1 MWQHFFPANAIG
13 YVIENWQGA
22 TAALMCC
29 GLLIR
34 VCPRQLAA
42 VLGSSCLGAAVAVD
56 TWGNLSRAQAPAG
69 SYFVSVGADGN
80 FLIGCKTFYPAI
92 FNL

>member
-1 MWQHFFPANAIG
+1 MVAGKRWG
-13 YVIENWQGA
+13 
-22 TAALMCC
+22 
-29 GLLIR
+29 
-34 VCPRQLAA
+34 
-42 VLGSSCLGAAVAVD
+42 CLPH
-56 TWGNLSRAQAPAG
+56 AQAPAG